1 MTAHPHL
8 SGRAAEYAHAAAAEL
23 AAPATAPA
31 AAAANATAPPDSVS
45 AAGTSG
51 QATARPIKRR
61 DPFFDNAKFLAIV
74 LVVAGHAIEPLRHTR
89 EAHALYLYVY
99 MFHMPVFI
107 IITGYFSRTFT
118 FSSGKARKLIT
129 NLAVP
134 YVIFETTY
142 SIFRWVAGGYHFQI
156 SLLAPVWLTWF
167 LMATFFWRLSTPVW
181 QQLRWP
187 ISIAILIALLSG
199 MNTLPS
205 TFEMHRTL
213 GLLPFFVIGLKLR
226 PEHFALLRRPAVRL
240 AAAGVL
246 LAGLAVAFAAHNHMT
261 IEWAY
266 WRHGND
272 YLGVS
277 EVTGTIMRMGVL
289 GASLLLSAAFLALV
303 PVRVTWYTGLG
314 TATLY
319 AYLLHG
325 FPVKLATYL
334 HWYRADWLH
343 GPGGIAAVAAL
354 SVLLTIALTQPA
366 VRRRLRWA
374 VEPTLSWAFT
384 PLRRP

>member
-1 MTAHPHL
+1 MTAPDIDL
-8 SGRAAEYAHAAAAEL
+8 TRQP
-23 AAPATAPA
+23 APAGRPAPTQTPA
-31 AAAANATAPPDSVS
+31 
-45 AAGTSG
+45 
-51 QATARPIKRR
+51 KRR
-61 DPFFDNAKFLAIV
+61 DPFFDNAKFIAMA
-74 LVVAGHAIEPLRHTR
+74 LVVAGHAIEPLRDTR
-89 EAHALYLYVY
+89 TAHALYLFVY

-107 IITGYFSRTFT
+107 IVTGYFSRSFT

-134 YVIFETTY
+134 YVIFETAY
-142 SIFRWVAGGYHFQI
+142 SVFRWAAGGKDFEI

-167 LMATFFWRLSTPVW
+167 LMAAFFWRLSTPVW

-187 ISIAILIALLSG
+187 IGIAIFIALLSG
-199 MNTLPS
+199 MNTLPG

-213 GLLPFFVIGLKLR
+213 GLLPFFVIGLKLEPR
-226 PEHFALLRRPAVRL
+226 HFELLRRPACRRAAV
-240 AAAGVL
+240 AVFAAGLV
-246 LAGLAVAFAAHNHMT
+246 VAFAVHGRMS

-277 EVTGTIMRMGVL
+277 ELTGTAMRIGML
-289 GASLLLSAAFLALV
+289 AASLLLSAAFLALA
-303 PVRVTWYTGLG
+303 PTRATWFTGLG

-325 FPVKLATYL
+325 FPVKLATYK
-334 HWYRADWLH
+334 HWYAADWLH
-343 GPGGIAAVAAL
+343 TSAGVAVVAAL
-354 SVLLTIALTQPA
+354 GVVLTIALTQPV
-366 VRRRLRWA
+366 VRERLRWA
-374 VEPTLSWAFT
+374 VEPTLSWAFR